1 MIKKT
6 KNPHELA
13 YLVVDPHDGR
23 IPESVFQSDD
33 FNQCLDVLEGYYERT
48 GRGRVDVVIATYD
61 AEIICRRVV
70 CDGESIDEA
79 RRWAQARSVGKS
91 GIESDDDKKD
101 NRIVLDLQSVRD
113 YIDREIARSI
123 GKSAS
128 QSKDKKQAP
137 PVDDLKGLA
146 AREAFLW

>member
-6 KNPHELA
+6 KNPHELT

-23 IPESVFQSDD
+23 IPESIFQSDD
-33 FNQCLDVLEGYYERT
+33 FNQCLDVLEGYYDRT
-48 GRGRVDVVIATYD
+48 GRGRVDAVIVTYD

-79 RRWAQARSVGKS
+79 RRWAQARSVDKS
-91 GIESDDDKKD
+91 RIESDDGKKD
-101 NRIVLDLQSVRD
+101 DCIFLDLKSVRN
-113 YIDREIARSI
+113 YIDHEIARLI

-128 QSKDKKQAP
+128 QAKDKTQAP
-137 PVDDLKGLA
+137 LVDDLKGLA

>member
-6 KNPHELA
+6 KNPHELT

-23 IPESVFQSDD
+23 IPESIFQSDD
-33 FNQCLDVLEGYYERT
+33 FNQCLDVLEGYYDRT
-48 GRGRVDVVIATYD
+48 GRGRVDAVIVTYD

-91 GIESDDDKKD
+91 RIHSEDEGIDAELGRKRKKHTNASLRRRLRAEFWRLMLCDILCKEIVRRELRNDDSDD
-101 NRIVLDLQSVRD
+101 
-113 YIDREIARSI
+113 
-123 GKSAS
+123 
-128 QSKDKKQAP
+128 
-137 PVDDLKGLA
+137 
-146 AREAFLW
+146 

>member
-23 IPESVFQSDD
+23 ISENIFQSDD
-33 FNQCLDVLEGYYERT
+33 FSQCLDVLEGYYDRT
-48 GRGRVDVVIATYD
+48 GRGRVDAVIATYD

-70 CDGESIDEA
+70 CDGDSIDEA
-79 RRWAQARSVGKS
+79 RRWAQARHSS
-91 GIESDDDKKD
+91 ESRIESDDSKKD
-101 NRIVLDLQSVRD
+101 DCIFLDLKSVRN
-113 YIDREIARSI
+113 YIDHEIARLL
-123 GKSAS
+123 GKSVSAAPA
-128 QSKDKKQAP
+128 KTQAP

-146 AREAFLW
+146 TREAFLW

>member
-1 MIKKT
+1 MVKKT

-23 IPESVFQSDD
+23 IPENIFESDD
-33 FNQCLDVLEGYYERT
+33 FSQCLDVLEGYYERT
-48 GRGRVDVVIATYD
+48 GRGRVDAVIATYD

-70 CDGESIDEA
+70 CDGDSIDEA
-79 RRWAQARSVGKS
+79 RRWAQARSMGKS
-91 GIESDDDKKD
+91 RIESDDSKKD
-101 NRIVLDLQSVRD
+101 DCIFLDLKSVRN
-113 YIDREIARSI
+113 YIDHEIARLL
-123 GKSAS
+123 GKSVGAAPA
-128 QSKDKKQAP
+128 KTQAP

>member
-23 IPESVFQSDD
+23 IPENIFESDD
-33 FNQCLDVLEGYYERT
+33 FSQCLDVLEGYYERT
-48 GRGRVDVVIATYD
+48 GRGRVDAVIATYD

-70 CDGESIDEA
+70 CDGDSIDEA
-79 RRWAQARSVGKS
+79 RRWAQARSVDKS
-91 GIESDDDKKD
+91 RIESDDSKKD
-101 NRIVLDLQSVRD
+101 DCIFLDLKSVRN
-113 YIDREIARSI
+113 YIDHEIARLL
-123 GKSAS
+123 GKSVGAAPA
-128 QSKDKKQAP
+128 KTQAP
-137 PVDDLKGLA
+137 HVDDLKGLA

>member
-23 IPESVFQSDD
+23 IPESIFQSDD
-33 FNQCLDVLEGYYERT
+33 FSQCLDVLEGYYERT
-48 GRGRVDVVIATYD
+48 GRGRVDAVIVTYD

-79 RRWAQARSVGKS
+79 RSWAQERSVGKS
-91 GIESDDDKKD
+91 RIHSNDEGFDAELGRKHKKPTTASLRRRLRAEFWRLMLCDILCKEIVRRELRNDDSDD
-101 NRIVLDLQSVRD
+101 
-113 YIDREIARSI
+113 
-123 GKSAS
+123 
-128 QSKDKKQAP
+128 
-137 PVDDLKGLA
+137 
-146 AREAFLW
+146 